1 MVFVISAVG
10 SGMKRVL
17 VGLAAGM
24 LVAMSA
30 GSGSQAQTFK
40 LGAAES
46 SKYEDS
52 QAVECPQP
60 VIPAALHEHCFKS
73 CCIARFLIKEDGKT
87 TVRLVSS
94 SGDDEVDQ
102 ITLATLQRWKFRPA
116 ALNGKPVQ
124 STRRIKVEFE
134 VE

>member
-1 MVFVISAVG
+1 V
-10 SGMKRVL
+10 KRVL
-17 VGLAAGM
+17 VAFSISALLLSGLG
-24 LVAMSA
+24 
-30 GSGSQAQTFK
+30 GGAQTQRFK

-52 QAVECPQP
+52 QVVDCPQP

-87 TVRLVSS
+87 SVRLVSS
-94 SGDDEVDQ
+94 SGDEDVDQ
-102 ITLATLQRWKFRPA
+102 ITLQTLQRWKFKPA